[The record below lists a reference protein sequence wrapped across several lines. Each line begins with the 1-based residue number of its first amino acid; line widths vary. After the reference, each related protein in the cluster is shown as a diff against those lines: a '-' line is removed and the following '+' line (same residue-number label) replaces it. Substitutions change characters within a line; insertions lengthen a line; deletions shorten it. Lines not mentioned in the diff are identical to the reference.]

1 MLLNEAN
8 KSVLMSGIFDNL
20 NQTHR
25 QNLILI
31 GNVHDQFSRSKIVKR
46 FRDNDNKN
54 IKKMVQQTS
63 KFITFE
69 RI

>member
-25 QNLILI
+25 LNSIII
-31 GNVHDQFSRSKIVKR
+31 GNVHDPFIRSKIVKR

-63 KFITFE
+63 QFITFE